1 MEIQTIHDFVKLI
14 SEAQKRPINNIQKSF
29 EDYSMGF
36 ITPNEHLEYCL
47 QVSSSTFVEQKKLID
62 QAMESLKESK
72 EFLKGAC
79 ASHYIFII

>member
-29 EDYSMGF
+29 EDYGMGL

-47 QVSSSTFVEQKKLID
+47 QVSSNTFVEQKKIID
-62 QAMESLKESK
+62 LAMESLKESK
-72 EFLKGAC
+72 EFLRGAC
-79 ASHYIFII
+79 ASCCIFLI